1 MTKRKPVSS
10 FRDHPENINRK
21 GRPKLGLAFAELVR
35 AVMEEENPRTKKS
48 KVESMVDVA
57 IARAMK
63 GSWQFYD
70 ALTARAYGKV
80 PDKIELNQEDKP
92 DLSKLTDEEIK
103 VLTALLEKA
112 KRDKPG

>member
-1 MTKRKPVSS
+1 MAGNRKPKSS

-35 AVMEEENPRTKKS
+35 EVLKETNPKTKKS

-57 IARAMK
+57 VTRAMK

-80 PDKIELNQEDKP
+80 PDKVELSQQDKP

-112 KRDKPG
+112 KPR

>member
-1 MTKRKPVSS
+1 MTFKKGYDPKR
-10 FRDHPENINRK
+10 HMT
-21 GRPKLGLAFAELVR
+21 GRPKLGMTFAVLVR
-35 AVMEEENPRTKKS
+35 EVLEEENPRTKKS

-80 PDKIELNQEDKP
+80 PDKVEMQTEAKP
-92 DLSKLTDEEIK
+92 DLSKLTDEEIQT
-103 VLTALLEKA
+103 LMALLSKA
-112 KRDKPG
+112 KPE

>member
-1 MTKRKPVSS
+1 MTNKKPVSS

-21 GRPKLGLAFAELVR
+21 GRPKTGLAFAELVR
-35 AVMEEENPRTKKS
+35 EVMEEKNPKTKKS
-48 KVESMVDVA
+48 KIESMVDVA
-57 IARAMK
+57 VNRAMR

-80 PDKIELNQEDKP
+80 PDKVELSNEDKP

-112 KRDKPG
+112 KPG